1 MKRALNGIWTRDLL
15 ITNQVLYQA
24 ELPRHEWVN
33 PSELIKSLTDFGL
46 LKKTISGI
54 RGIFGEDLNLKD
66 VMEFTNNFSS
76 LIKSQ
81 KCVIGRDTRPSGKII
96 QEIVSAV
103 LMKNGIDVYDLG
115 MVPTPVVFRESRKY
129 GAGIII
135 SSSHNPIEWNGMKFI
150 LEGRG
155 INENELPKI
164 VNKQEIIKSK
174 IGNIK
179 KIKSTYVEDARKII
193 GHIENSPKIIIDN
206 GGGAANDFAVNLLK
220 NIGCDVEIINQEIL
234 DSSRGPDPTS
244 DELTELTETSKNKD
258 IGFAFDL
265 DGDRLVVVRK
275 GEKLTPDITLGLGV
289 VKSLELG
296 YKKFVLSLDT
306 SVSIEKFI
314 KEKGG
319 TVVRSKVGEANVIE
333 EMIKNDSQAG
343 GEGSSAGFILPEF
356 NYCREGILTSG
367 LIASMLEN
375 SKFSEII
382 KYMENYFQI
391 REKIKIDSNYH
402 DKIIENVKNDL
413 IKKYSK
419 IDTRDGIKVIMDDD
433 TWILI
438 RKSNTEDIIR
448 ISGESNNE
456 EKCKKIMNN
465 TMEMV
470 KEYYDKIKWK

>member
-1 MKRALNGIWTRDLL
+1 M
-15 ITNQVLYQA
+15 
-24 ELPRHEWVN
+24 
-33 PSELIKSLTDFGL
+33 
-46 LKKTISGI
+46 KKTISGI

-470 KEYYDKIKWK
+470 KEYYDKIK